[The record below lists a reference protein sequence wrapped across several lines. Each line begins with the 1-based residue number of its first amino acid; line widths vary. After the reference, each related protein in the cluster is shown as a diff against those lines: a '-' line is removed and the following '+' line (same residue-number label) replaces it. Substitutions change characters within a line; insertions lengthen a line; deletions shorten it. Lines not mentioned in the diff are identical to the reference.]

1 MKPGRRGAGAAGAVL
16 ALAVLACCLV
26 INLSAGR
33 AEASTAYR
41 YWAFYVA
48 SGSSWNYSSRGPVAE
63 HPADGE
69 VQGWRFAVQADT
81 NGELR
86 PRETPNFQQLCG
98 STPPIDGKLRVGI
111 VLDFG
116 TPADAPPNE
125 KPPAQIVTGCVQV
138 ASGASG
144 ADVLQA
150 AVGAGH
156 LRIGNTGLVCG
167 IDGYPKTECAPAV
180 DISRTTTTPA
190 ATSTSP
196 AAAPVKSTA
205 AATTPASATGAKS
218 ANRPTQPSSQTPAT
232 QAKTPAPSTLDP
244 TSSAAVGSSPTV
256 AGSTTPLSSLHQ
268 KSASSGRFPLA
279 AVAGAVLVIG
289 LGVAAAV
296 KARR

>member
-1 MKPGRRGAGAAGAVL
+1 VL
-16 ALAVLACCLV
+16 ALAVLACSLL

-86 PRETPNFQQLCG
+86 PRETPNFQQLCR

-125 KPPAQIVTGCVQV
+125 KPPAQVVTGCVQV
-138 ASGASG
+138 EAGASG

-156 LRIGNTGLVCG
+156 LRVGNTGLVCG

-190 ATSTSP
+190 ATSTTP
-196 AAAPVKSTA
+196 AAAPVKSTVA
-205 AATTPASATGAKS
+205 KTPASATAAKP
-218 ANRPTQPSSQTPAT
+218 ANPPTQPSSQTPAT

-244 TSSAAVGSSPTV
+244 TSSAAVGSPPAV
-256 AGSTTPLSSLHQ
+256 AGSTPLSSLHQ
-268 KSASSGRFPLA
+268 QSASSGGFPLA